1 MLPAFLRR
9 SVRGKLLAVVLATTL
24 AALVANAAALLY
36 YNIADYRSTKLAD
49 VRTEAE
55 ILGRASAAALA
66 SGNRA
71 EAERGLAVLQARPD
85 VESAALYGADGKLFA
100 AYRRDPQ
107 AGIPGQAEPP
117 GDRISGDRL
126 HVFHPIVEK
135 GDTLGTVYLRAR
147 YGLRARV
154 LAYLGIVALVMLLA
168 LAAAALLWAWLQ
180 RVLTRPIR
188 AVTEAARA
196 VVDRR
201 DYSARVARTT
211 EDEIG
216 VLAEAFNSMLQEVE
230 TRSRALVAS
239 NRALQREMLERVEAE
254 EALRLADRRKD
265 EFLATLAHE
274 LRNPLA
280 PIRNA
285 LYLMQTAREGGEV
298 TDRARAVIERQLN
311 QMVRLVDDLLD
322 VSRISTGKLA
332 LRRERV
338 QLRSVLQNAIE
349 AVEPLIHARGHQLDV
364 QMPPPGVYVNVDP
377 TRLAQVLLNLL
388 NNAAK
393 FTEAGGRI
401 ELGATL
407 EAGELVAHVRDNGI
421 GIAPEMH
428 EKIFEMFAQADRS
441 LERSAAGLGVGL
453 SLSRRLVELHGGTLE
468 ARSEGPG
475 RGADFIVRIPAAQG
489 AAAAGRDA
497 RDSHHRILVAD
508 DNRDFAVSLAAL
520 LRGMG
525 NDVRVEHDGAAAA
538 EAAADY
544 RPDFAFLDIGLPK
557 LNGFDLA
564 RRLRGSLPACILV
577 AVTGWGQDSDR
588 ALAEN
593 AGFDDYLVKPV
604 EIERVQAVL
613 RGSKRKSGSEPD
625 SSQ

>member
-1 MLPAFLRR
+1 MKLPAFIRR
-9 SVRGKLLAVVLATTL
+9 SVRGKMLAVVLATTA
-24 AALVANAAALLY
+24 AALLVNAAALLY
-36 YNIADYRSTKLAD
+36 YNAESYRRTALAD
-49 VRTEAE
+49 VRTQAE
-55 ILGRASAAALA
+55 IIGRAAAAALA
-66 SGNRA
+66 FGDHR
-71 EAERGLAVLQARPD
+71 EAERDLAMLHARPD
-85 VESAALYGADGKLFA
+85 VEAAALYGADGKLFA
-100 AYRRDPQ
+100 AWRRDAE

-117 GDRISGDRL
+117 GFRISADRL
-126 HVFHPIVEK
+126 RLFHPIVEK
-135 GDTLGTVYLRAR
+135 GDALGTVYLRTR
-147 YGLRARV
+147 YGLRERV
-154 LAYLGIVALVMLLA
+154 LAYLGIVALVMLAA
-168 LAAAALLWAWLQ
+168 LAAAAVLSAWLQ

-188 AVTEAARA
+188 AVTDAARA

-201 DYSARVARTT
+201 DYSARAARTT

-230 TRSRALVAS
+230 ARSRALVAS
-239 NRALQREMLERVEAE
+239 NQSLQREMLERVEAE

-298 TDRARAVIERQLN
+298 TDTASAVIGRQLN

-338 QLRSVLQNAIE
+338 QLRSVVQNAIE
-349 AVEPLIHARGHQLDV
+349 AVEPLIHARGHKLEV
-364 QMPPPGVYVNVDP
+364 QAPPPGVYVNADP

-393 FTEAGGRI
+393 FTDAGGRI
-401 ELGATL
+401 ELAATL
-407 EAGELVAHVRDNGI
+407 EDGELVARVRDNGI
-421 GIAPEMH
+421 GIAPEMR

-453 SLSRRLVELHGGTLE
+453 SLSRRLAELHGGTLE
-468 ARSEGPG
+468 VRSEGAG
-475 RGADFIVRIPAAQG
+475 RGAEFIVRIPAAQSAAAPRSPG
-489 AAAAGRDA
+489 AAAERDA

-538 EAAADY
+538 EAAAEY

-588 ALAEN
+588 ALAKN
-593 AGFDDYLVKPV
+593 AGFDAYLVKPV

-613 RGSKRKSGSEPD
+613 RGK
-625 SSQ
+625 

>member
-9 SVRGKLLAVVLATTL
+9 SVRGKMLAVVLATTL
-24 AALVANAAALLY
+24 TALLANAAALLY
-36 YNIADYRSTKLAD
+36 YNIDDYRRTRLAD
-49 VRTEAE
+49 VRTQAE
-55 ILGRASAAALA
+55 IVGRASAAALA
-66 SGNRA
+66 SGSSA
-71 EAERGLAVLQARPD
+71 DAERDLAVLQARPD
-85 VESAALYGADGKLFA
+85 VVAAALYGRDGSLLA
-100 AYRRDPQ
+100 AYRRNPQ
-107 AGIPGQAEPP
+107 AAVPAQAEAP
-117 GDRISGDRL
+117 GHHISGDRL
-126 HVFHPIVEK
+126 RVVHSVVDA
-135 GDTLGTVYLRAR
+135 GNALGTVYIRTR
-147 YGLRARV
+147 YGLRERL
-154 LAYLGIVALVMLLA
+154 LAYVGIVALVMLAA
-168 LAAAALLWAWLQ
+168 LAAAAAVSAWLQ
-180 RVLTRPIR
+180 RVLTRPIG
-188 AVTEAARA
+188 AVTDAARA

-201 DYSARVARTT
+201 DYSARAARTT

-230 TRSRALVAS
+230 ARSRALVSS
-239 NRALQREMLERVEAE
+239 NESLQREMLERVEAE

-285 LYLMQTAREGGEV
+285 LYLMQTAHDGGEV
-298 TDRARAVIERQLN
+298 TSKARAVIERQLN

-338 QLRSVLQNAIE
+338 ELRSVVQNAVE
-349 AVEPLIHARGHQLDV
+349 AVEPLIHARGHALELEI
-364 QMPPPGVYVNVDP
+364 PPPGVYVYADP
-377 TRLAQVLLNLL
+377 TRLAQVFLNLL

-393 FTEAGGRI
+393 FTDPGGRVA
-401 ELGATL
+401 LRAGVQ
-407 EAGELVAHVRDNGI
+407 AGELVAEVRDNGI
-421 GIAPEMH
+421 GIAPDMREA
-428 EKIFEMFAQADRS
+428 IFEMFAQADRS
-441 LERSAAGLGVGL
+441 LERSATGLGVGL

-468 ARSEGPG
+468 ASSDGPG
-475 RGADFIVRIPAAQG
+475 RGAQFTVRIPLAQSPPAARAPG
-489 AAAAGRDA
+489 AVVERDA
-497 RDSHHRILVAD
+497 RDSNHRILVAD

-538 EAAADY
+538 SAAAEY

-564 RRLRGSLPACILV
+564 RKLRASHPACVLV
-577 AVTGWGQDSDR
+577 AVTGWGQESDR
-588 ALAEN
+588 TLAKS

-604 EIERVQAVL
+604 EMDRVQAVL
-613 RGSKRKSGSEPD
+613 RRK
-625 SSQ
+625 